1 MDNGR
6 TGIPMAGSLKDQLLN
21 AGLADAAKA
30 KALDKEK
37 RKAAKVARRSGVT
50 LENEAREAARQALA
64 EKAEK
69 DRALNQA
76 MNEKALRKAI
86 NAQIR
91 QLVEMH
97 RVDRSRGEVA
107 FNFTDGKVIKK
118 LYVNALQQKQL
129 ASGLLA
135 IVKQGDQ
142 YEVLP
147 APIADKIA
155 QRDPARV
162 IDCRESD
169 AAALTEEEQEWYKD
183 YEIPD
188 DLMW

>member
-1 MDNGR
+1 
-6 TGIPMAGSLKDQLLN
+6 
-21 AGLADAAKA
+21 
-30 KALDKEK
+30 
-37 RKAAKVARRSGVT
+37 
-50 LENEAREAARQALA
+50 
-64 EKAEK
+64 
-69 DRALNQA
+69 

-97 RVDRSRGEVA
+97 RVDRSRGDIA
-107 FNFTDGKVIKK
+107 FNFTDGKAIKK

>member
-1 MDNGR
+1 
-6 TGIPMAGSLKDQLLN
+6 MAGSLKDQLLN

-37 RKAAKVARRSGVT
+37 RKAAKVARRTGVT
-50 LENEAREAARQALA
+50 LENEAREAALRAQA

-97 RVDRSRGEVA
+97 RVDRSRGDIA
-107 FNFTDGKVIKK
+107 FNFTDGKTIKK
-118 LYVNALQQKQL
+118 LHVNALQQKQL

>member
-6 TGIPMAGSLKDQLLN
+6 TGIPMAGSLKDQLLK